1 MGNAEFEW
9 NCVKMLDDF
18 LNEEGLGNED
28 FHIYVV
34 WMCKILNNNKAML
47 STDREGDSRYYEI
60 TYNGDKEEFYFDC
73 YDKSIN
79 RCYNN
84 KLEVV

>member
-9 NCVKMLDDF
+9 NCIKMLDDF
-18 LNEEGLGNED
+18 LNEEGLENED
-28 FHIYVV
+28 FHIFVV

-73 YDKSIN
+73 YDKLIN